1 MNKMKKNKDEILKI
15 LKNIKNDINQRYR
28 VKTIGLFGSYVNN
41 RQKNTSDID
50 FLVEFEEDA
59 DLFHLIGLSRYL
71 EEIFNTRVDVIS
83 KPSLKEDLK
92 QHILQEVVYE

>member
-1 MNKMKKNKDEILKI
+1 MSKMKQSKEEILST
-15 LKNIKNDINQRYR
+15 LKSLKSDLNKRYR
-28 VKTIGLFGSYVNN
+28 VKTIGLFGSYVNSK
-41 RQKNTSDID
+41 QKDTSDID

-59 DLFHLIGLSRYL
+59 DLVHLVGLSRYL
-71 EEIFNTRVDVIS
+71 EEVFNTRVDVIS